1 MKKNDRRD
9 FLKKSAAA
17 GAAAANV
24 SLLGA
29 RSSMAQST
37 ASSDRVNGAND
48 RIRVGLIGCGGQ
60 GRGDLRQMLRI
71 KNVEC
76 VALCDVDDE
85 QTARA
90 QKMVQ
95 TDASQNPG

>member
-1 MKKNDRRD
+1 MKRNDRRD

-17 GAAAANV
+17 GAAANV

-29 RSSMAQST
+29 RSSPAQSA
-37 ASSDRVNGAND
+37 ASSDRVLGAND

-90 QKMVQ
+90 LKMAQ
-95 TDASQNPG
+95 TDAAQN